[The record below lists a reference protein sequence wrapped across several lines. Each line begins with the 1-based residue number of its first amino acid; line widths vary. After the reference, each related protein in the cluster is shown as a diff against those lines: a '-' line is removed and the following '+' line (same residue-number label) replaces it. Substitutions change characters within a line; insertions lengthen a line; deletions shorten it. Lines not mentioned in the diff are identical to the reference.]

1 MGELRYIDSGDAKAV
16 SAIFY
21 RAMMMS
27 ACIQLGV
34 PFGRASVPYQAMNF
48 VSEHK

>member
-27 ACIQLGV
+27 ACIQL
-34 PFGRASVPYQAMNF
+34 PFHAALLAF
-48 VSEHK
+48 VTPQQRSTD